1 MATFDVFNQNHD
13 KVSSIELSDTVFDT
27 EVKEHLFWEVVRN
40 QLASR
45 RAGTAKAKT
54 RTEVRGGG
62 RKPFRQKG
70 TGRARQGSTRSPVM
84 VGGGVAHGPK
94 LRDYSYTVPKK
105 VRQAA
110 LRSALSL
117 RAQNNQLFILDNL
130 ELAEIKTK
138 NLKAIFERFDLSEA
152 LVIDVDNNA
161 NLLLSCRN
169 LPTFQVL
176 PPAGLNVYDLLRYD
190 NLILTEE
197 AAKLV
202 DERLNKAVR
211 PDRFDAAEEATVEA
225 SEETAS
231 E

>member
-1 MATFDVFNQNHD
+1 MATFDVYNQSND
-13 KVSSIELSDTVFDT
+13 KVSQIELSDVVFDT

-45 RAGTAKAKT
+45 RSGTAKSKT

-84 VGGGVAHGPK
+84 VGGGTAHGPK
-94 LRDYSYTVPKK
+94 PRDYSYTVPKK

-130 ELAEIKTK
+130 ELPEIKTK
-138 NLKAIFERFDLSEA
+138 GLKAIFDRFELSEA

-169 LPTFQVL
+169 LTSFQVL
-176 PPAGLNVYDLLRYD
+176 PPAGLNVYDLLRFD

-197 AAKLV
+197 AAKMV
-202 DERLNKAVR
+202 NERLTKAVR
-211 PDRFDAAEEATVEA
+211 PNRFEAEEATEESTEEA
-225 SEETAS
+225 SE
-231 E
+231 